1 MANDAACK
9 ACTGLS
15 DLQRAAVTALA
26 AALAACSS
34 TPPPTEQVEA
44 ARAAVSQAAPV
55 AVRDGAPELKAAQA
69 KLARAEQEVQRG
81 DYTNARIL
89 AEQAQVD
96 AKYAWTLA
104 ENARLQRAA
113 VEVGESVKVLRE
125 ELDRRGK

>member
-1 MANDAACK
+1 
-9 ACTGLS
+9 
-15 DLQRAAVTALA
+15 
-26 AALAACSS
+26 
-34 TPPPTEQVEA
+34 
-44 ARAAVSQAAPV
+44 
-55 AVRDGAPELKAAQA
+55 
-69 KLARAEQEVQRG
+69 VQRG